1 MQPIFTMQYG
11 EFAVADYLSKKIK
24 GTSVFIPASAQEK
37 GIDLLLYRYDNGCNK
52 ANTIQVK
59 MSRTYYNDKED
70 SGYPFYLW
78 FNRFPV
84 QQNANWYILVG
95 IYAKHSDDV
104 KNAGAKSTKWDT
116 IMLAFTNK
124 EMLQFMSEVKQ
135 RRDPTKDDKMFGF
148 GFDSSKAIF
157 QTRGCPENRDMSRYL
172 IEKRI
177 DEIETRLAELDELM
191 ADPSV
196 ATDVKRLMEI
206 NAEHEDLDTELLE
219 LMEEWENLCD

>member
-1 MQPIFTMQYG
+1 MTEIIFHPIFAAEKIQRHFLKLMFNIKISASMKKNLLTL
-11 EFAVADYLSKKIK
+11 AVAGMTLS
-24 GTSVFIPASAQEK
+24 ASAQEK
-37 GIDLLLYRYDNGCNK
+37 GIDLLLYRYDNGGNK

-177 DEIETRLAELDELM
+177 DEITH
-191 ADPSV
+191 SF
-196 ATDVKRLMEI
+196 I
-206 NAEHEDLDTELLE
+206 
-219 LMEEWENLCD
+219 

>member
-1 MQPIFTMQYG
+1 MTRKILAIHSTCGLIGSLF
-11 EFAVADYLSKKIK
+11 SK
-24 GTSVFIPASAQEK
+24 TQT
-37 GIDLLLYRYDNGCNK
+37 GIYW
-52 ANTIQVK
+52 
-59 MSRTYYNDKED
+59 
-70 SGYPFYLW
+70 SGYM
-78 FNRFPV
+78 
-84 QQNANWYILVG
+84 QSILN
-95 IYAKHSDDV
+95 V

-177 DEIETRLAELDELM
+177 DEITH
-191 ADPSV
+191 SF
-196 ATDVKRLMEI
+196 I
-206 NAEHEDLDTELLE
+206 
-219 LMEEWENLCD
+219 

>member
-37 GIDLLLYRYDNGCNK
+37 GIDLLLYRYDNNCNK
-52 ANTIQVK
+52 TNTIQVK

-78 FNRFPV
+78 FNKFPV

-104 KNAGAKSTKWDT
+104 LNACDKSTICDT
-116 IMLAFTNK
+116 FMLAFTYK
-124 EMLQFMSEVKQ
+124 EMSLFMSEVNQKK
-135 RRDPTKDDKMFGF
+135 DPTKDDRMFGF

-157 QTRGCPENRDMSRYL
+157 QTRGWPEIRDMSRYL
-172 IEKRI
+172 IENRI
-177 DEIETRLAELDELM
+177 DEITH
-191 ADPSV
+191 SF
-196 ATDVKRLMEI
+196 I
-206 NAEHEDLDTELLE
+206 
-219 LMEEWENLCD
+219 